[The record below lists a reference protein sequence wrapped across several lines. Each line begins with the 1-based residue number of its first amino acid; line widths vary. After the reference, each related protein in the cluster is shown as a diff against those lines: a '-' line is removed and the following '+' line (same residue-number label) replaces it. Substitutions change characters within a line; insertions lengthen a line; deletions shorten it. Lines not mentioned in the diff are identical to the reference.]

1 MIEKV
6 LDISESA
13 SKVSV
18 RNRLLVVARPEA
30 AEVTVPLEEVAVVV
44 CSHPQVVFTQAAL
57 AEVALKGGMVVV
69 CGSNHHPAGMLM
81 PLTGHH
87 LQAERFALQAAAPKP
102 VCKRVWRQVV
112 RAKILHQA
120 MVLEKVRGHDGRGD
134 VPREGEERD
143 CFAPL
148 AMTDG
153 ALAMTKGALVMT
165 DEGAVLAGTEGLRA
179 MAERVRSGDPENLE
193 AQAARK
199 YWPMLFGPEFHRDR
213 EAAGVNPMLNYG
225 YAILRAMTAR
235 AVCAAGLH
243 PTLGLHHHNKYNA
256 FCLADDLMEPFRPL
270 VDRTVAEFLA
280 FYGPDPTMDRT
291 AKQGLL
297 EGLMGRVRVEGEWRT
312 VFDALTRMAV
322 SLAAVYAGE
331 RKELVL
337 PQEWWEDPVV
347 NGDVESRSDGRAG
360 ARPSP

>member
-1 MIEKV
+1 MTERV
-6 LDISESA
+6 LDISEGA
-13 SKVSV
+13 AKVSV

-30 AEVTVPLEEVAVVV
+30 AEVTMPLEEAVVVV
-44 CSHPQVVFTQAAL
+44 CSHPQIVFTQAAL

-69 CGSNHHPAGMLM
+69 CGSNHHPAGMLL
-81 PLTGHH
+81 PVSGHH
-87 LQAERFALQAAAPKP
+87 LQAERFIQQAEAPKP

-120 MVLEKVRGHDGRGD
+120 RVLERVQGHDGRGD
-134 VPREGEERD
+134 RPEAVEISPRRARSTRSGENEGRILRDLRALRGEELD
-143 CFAPL
+143 GL
-148 AMTDG
+148 AE
-153 ALAMTKGALVMT
+153 L
-165 DEGAVLAGTEGLRA
+165 GLRA
-179 MAERVRSGDPENLE
+179 MAERVRSGDPENVE

-199 YWPMLFGPEFHRDR
+199 YWPLLFGPAFLRDR

-280 FYGPDPTMDRT
+280 FYGPDPAMDKT
-291 AKQGLL
+291 AKQGLI
-297 EGLMGRVRVEGEWRT
+297 EGLTGRVRVGGEWRT
-312 VFDALTRMAV
+312 VFDALTRMAA
-322 SLAAVYAGE
+322 SLAGVYAGE
-331 RKELVL
+331 RKEILL
-337 PQEWWEDPVV
+337 PEIWWEEPTSR
-347 NGDVESRSDGRAG
+347 GDAESRRG
-360 ARPSP
+360 

>member
-1 MIEKV
+1 MTERV
-6 LDISESA
+6 LDISEGA
-13 SKVSV
+13 AKVSV
-18 RNRLLVVARPEA
+18 RNRLLVVARPDV
-30 AEVTVPLEEVAVVV
+30 AEVTMPLEEAVVVV
-44 CSHPQVVFTQAAL
+44 CSHPQIVFTQAAL

-69 CGSNHHPAGMLM
+69 CGSNHHPAGMLL
-81 PLTGHH
+81 PVEGHH

-102 VCKRVWRQVV
+102 VCKRVWREVV

-120 MVLEKVRGHDGRGD
+120 MVLERVRGHDGGEGWQEAAED
-134 VPREGEERD
+134 VDSRVVEVSETSAGRMPAPQGQGRD
-143 CFAPL
+143 SSRAL
-148 AMTDG
+148 RMTNG
-153 ALAMTKGALVMT
+153 V
-165 DEGAVLAGTEGLRA
+165 GLRA
-179 MAERVRSGDPENLE
+179 MAERVRSGDPENVE

-280 FYGPDPTMDRT
+280 FYGPDPTMDKT
-291 AKQGLL
+291 AKQGLI
-297 EGLMGRVRVEGEWRT
+297 EGLTGRVLVEGEWRT
-312 VFDALTRMAV
+312 VFDALTRMAA
-322 SLAAVYAGE
+322 SLAGVYAGE

-337 PQEWWEDPVV
+337 PEEWWEDREEHRQ
-347 NGDVESRSDGRAG
+347 DSQD
-360 ARPSP
+360 